1 MICHFMIGVPGSGK
15 STIAQQLAEIT
26 QGVIISTDRIREQL
40 YGEEIIQG
48 NWSEIEAEVLKQM
61 EAAITSSQPI
71 IYDATNAY
79 PQWRLELLEKIALI
93 SPEISRSWVAWVLE
107 TPIEICK
114 QWNQN
119 RQRHVP
125 ESVIEEMGKAIANF
139 PPTLSEGFITIYP
152 VKPGYLDLKI
162 LLITNY

>member
-1 MICHFMIGVPGSGK
+1 MIGVPGSGK